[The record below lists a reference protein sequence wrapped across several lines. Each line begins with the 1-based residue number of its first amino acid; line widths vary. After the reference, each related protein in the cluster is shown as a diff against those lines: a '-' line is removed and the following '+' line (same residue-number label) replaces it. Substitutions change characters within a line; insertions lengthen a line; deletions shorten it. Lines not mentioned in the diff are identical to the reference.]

1 MVVLGWSDRSNSCD
15 YLPGYSQRTQGNI
28 SNYCMPKGQLLW

>member
-15 YLPGYSQRTQGNI
+15 YLPGYS
-28 SNYCMPKGQLLW
+28 